1 MRKGT
6 ETLLAG
12 ALSIALAQLLLAQE
26 VPGPSPAAARES
38 VSAAQRV
45 DALFAP
51 WSKGDTPGAAVIVIR
66 NGQVLFEKGYG
77 LANLETR
84 TPIRP
89 DTAFL
94 LASLTKQFTAMT
106 VMMLAERGKIRYE
119 DPLTRFFPHFP
130 LYAQKIT
137 VRHLLNHTAGLPEY
151 DDLWIRSGK
160 VDHDWP
166 RSSATRPSTF
176 EPTSRDALN
185 LLAQQKSPDFD
196 PGEKWK
202 YSNSGYVILA
212 QIVEKASGTSFG
224 AFLEENIFRPLG
236 MKGSLLY
243 DERKPK
249 VPNVAKS
256 YTRDGS
262 AYREI
267 DYTPLNKIYGEDNV
281 YSTLDDMYKW
291 DQALYGEKLVKAST
305 LREAFTPGRLND
317 GTPTSYGFGW
327 RLGRFLGLDRLSHGG
342 SWLGFRTHILR
353 FPEQRFTVVV
363 LSNVSQLEP
372 GRIAG
377 KIGKIYLADKMT
389 FPVAREV
396 DASVL
401 RGYVGKYEFA
411 PGAVAEITFED
422 GVLWIKPPGEE
433 RTRLFGESQDVFFGE
448 GMEEISLVFER
459 DEKGAVV
466 SFSAGGGNSA
476 RKLR

>member
-94 LASLTKQFTAMT
+94 LASLTKQFTAMA

-137 VRHLLNHTAGLPEY
+137 VRHLLNHTAGFPEY

-202 YSNSGYVILA
+202 YSDSGYVILA

-305 LREAFTPGRLND
+305 LRIRLAPRPISRPRQAVARRLLAGLPHPHPSVPRAAFHGRR
-317 GTPTSYGFGW
+317 PVE
-327 RLGRFLGLDRLSHGG
+327 RLST
-342 SWLGFRTHILR
+342 R
-353 FPEQRFTVVV
+353 
-363 LSNVSQLEP
+363 
-372 GRIAG
+372 
-377 KIGKIYLADKMT
+377 
-389 FPVAREV
+389 ARE
-396 DASVL
+396 D
-401 RGYVGKYEFA
+401 RG
-411 PGAVAEITFED
+411 
-422 GVLWIKPPGEE
+422 
-433 RTRLFGESQDVFFGE
+433 QDRQD
-448 GMEEISLVFER
+448 LPR
-459 DEKGAVV
+459 RQDDV
-466 SFSAGGGNSA
+466 SRRAGGRCLCPA
-476 RKLR
+476 WVRRQV